1 MQTSTEIRTNPAT
14 GRVPTPFRSPVYY
27 IYPIRTAAGKFELSG
42 NGEGHPIDS
51 HQQSTKSL
59 TNRRT
64 VKSESPCSSE
74 LYLID
79 SYEQSVPTPTNRQE
93 VDFHRPADGEM
104 YVADLNTEAS
114 KSVTYR
120 GDVSQKSALGIR
132 HLIDVLLYMVGGA
145 YALAH

>member
-1 MQTSTEIRTNPAT
+1 MQTSTEIHTNPVA

-27 IYPIRTAAGKFELSG
+27 IYPIRTAAGEFELSG

-64 VKSESPCSSE
+64 VKSGSSRMRE
-74 LYLID
+74 VYPID
-79 SYEQSVPTPTNRQE
+79 SYKQSAQSSTNR
-93 VDFHRPADGEM
+93 G
-104 YVADLNTEAS
+104 N
-114 KSVTYR
+114 
-120 GDVSQKSALGIR
+120 VSQKSALGIR